1 MKTPPEIV
9 AIMMNNDC
17 FSQWMGIEVESV
29 SLGACTLKLTVKT
42 EMLNGF
48 GILHGGIS
56 YSLSDSALA
65 FASNSYGYKSVSIE
79 TSISHLKIVNPGETL
94 LAKATEIH
102 RGRSIGVY
110 EVNITN
116 QNLEKISYFKGTVSI
131 SKEEW

>member
-56 YSLSDSALA
+56 FSLSDSALA
-65 FASNSYGYKSVSIE
+65 FASNSYGHKCVSIE

-116 QNLEKISYFKGTVSI
+116 QNLEKIAYFKGTVSI